1 MQHQN
6 TNIMADL
13 QGKTVCGYTIKSRL
27 GMGGMAEVWYAE
39 NKIGKKAAVKLL
51 LSKFCDEEAVASR
64 FLTEAKVMV
73 ELDHPNIRQVYDY
86 DNLDGRPAIVMEY
99 LEGDDMKA
107 RMKGGQKFTDD
118 ELVKWWDQLVDALKY
133 THEQGIVH
141 RDIKPGNIFI
151 DKKGNV
157 KLLDFGIAKVRES
170 ISSTQTGQKI
180 GTLMYMS
187 PEQVLDSKHIDYHTD
202 IYSLAV
208 TFVHL
213 LTGKKPYDSD
223 TSSDYVIQ
231 NQIVTKPLDLSDVP
245 VKWRYFLEP
254 YLEKEP
260 KNRPELR
267 PFEVVAQ
274 PPQKPAQKPETTI
287 DDEETIVDSAPMKTE
302 YSETS
307 ERSKNSEKPKK
318 KSKLGLWLALALALV
333 AVTVVVLLIPK
344 SEKAIKNSEEN
355 KVGKAMNDSPVEVAL
370 EPTNSEAINDISDDK
385 SIGMGLCEEPL
396 YADRFS
402 LPDGVNGYFDY
413 DQALACA
420 KQQNKPLLVYF
431 TGHVSVDSR
440 EREAKVLTDSQ
451 VLKILRENY
460 VIAALYVDDK
470 TQLPED
476 KWVVGSN
483 GKTLKTIGRKNADFQ
498 MTKFNTNAQPYYCLI
513 NNEGKLL
520 TTPLGYNLDKDE
532 FVKFLNKG
540 LENFKNKTTND
551 DKKNKKTD
559 TFTNKT
565 FTVEGITFEMIA
577 VKGGTFTMGGT
588 SEQGSDA
595 YDWEKPTH
603 NVILSDY
610 YIGKFEVTQELWY
623 AVMGNNPSYF
633 KGNNLPVEAVSWNDI
648 QEFIKKLNQKTGA
661 NFRLPT
667 EAEWEYAARGGN
679 KSRGYKY
686 SGSNNIGDV
695 AWYTD
700 NSGDKTHQ
708 VGTKAPNELGI
719 YDMSGNVWEWCQDW
733 YSNYSSSSQTN
744 PKGASSGSARVLRGG
759 SWFSDAWNCRVS
771 FRYYNNP
778 DDGYY
783 FIGFRLV
790 LVP

>member
-1 MQHQN
+1 M
-6 TNIMADL
+6 
-13 QGKTVCGYTIKSRL
+13 CGYTIKSRL
-27 GMGGMAEVWYAE
+27 GMDGMAEVWYAE

-107 RMKGGQKFTDD
+107 RMKSGQKFTDE

-267 PFEVVAQ
+267 PFEAVAQ
-274 PPQKPAQKPETTI
+274 PQQKPSQKPETTN
-287 DDEETIVDSAPMKTE
+287 DDEETIVDRPIK
-302 YSETS
+302 SEHPENS
-307 ERSKNSEKPKK
+307 ERSDNTEKPKK
-318 KSKLGLWLALALALV
+318 KTKLGLWLALVLALV
-333 AVTVVVLLIPK
+333 AVAVVLLLIPK
-344 SEKAIKNSEEN
+344 SEKAIKNSDEN
-355 KVGKAMNDSPVEVAL
+355 KVGEAMNDSPVEVVL
-370 EPTNSEAINDISDDK
+370 EPTSSEAINDISDDK

-431 TGHVSVDSR
+431 TGHGSADSR
-440 EREAKVLTDSQ
+440 EMEAKVWSDSQ
-451 VLKILRENY
+451 VLKVLRENY

-483 GKTLKTIGRKNADFQ
+483 GKTLKTIGHKNADFQ
-498 MTKFNTNAQPYYCLI
+498 MTKFNTIVQYYCLI

-540 LENFKNKTTND
+540 LENFKKSY
-551 DKKNKKTD
+551 
-559 TFTNKT
+559 TFANKT
-565 FTVEGITFEMIA
+565 FTVDGASFEMIA
-577 VKGGTFTMGGT
+577 VEGGTFTMGCT
-588 SEQGSDA
+588 SEQSDCDSYA
-595 YDWEKPTH
+595 KPTH
-603 NVILSDY
+603 SVTLSDY
-610 YIGKFEVTQELWY
+610 YIGKFEVTQELWQAVMSNNPSCFKGGKFEVNQELWQ
-623 AVMGNNPSYF
+623 AVMGNNPGCF
-633 KGNNLPVEAVSWNDI
+633 KGNNLPVDLPVEQVSWNDI

-679 KSRGYKY
+679 KSKGYKY
-686 SGSNNIGDV
+686 SGSNTIGNV
-695 AWYTD
+695 AWYWN
-700 NSGDKTHQ
+700 NSSSKTHQ
-708 VGTKAPNELGI
+708 VGTKSPNELGI
-719 YDMSGNVWEWCQDW
+719 YDMSGNVLEWCQDW
-733 YSNYSSSSQTN
+733 YGNYSGDSQTN
-744 PKGASSGSARVLRGG
+744 PTGASLGSRRVNRGG
-759 SWFSDAWNCRVS
+759 SWGYDAQFCRVS
-771 FRYYNNP
+771 FRDSSTPDNRYYNL
-778 DDGYY
+778 GL
-783 FIGFRLV
+783 RVV
-790 LVP
+790 LH